1 MGCWCVTKSIGIV
14 ETRGLA
20 ISIRIADA
28 MLKAADVRLL
38 RQETI
43 DLALVTIAVEGD
55 TDAIQEAIAIGT
67 RIAIES
73 NQWIASNTI
82 LRPDFTVKKLVEEI
96 AKKPNV

>member
-1 MGCWCVTKSIGIV
+1 MTKSIGIV

-28 MLKAADVRLL
+28 MLKAADIRLL

-55 TDAIQEAIAIGT
+55 AGAIKEAIAIGT
-67 RIAIES
+67 RIAIEA

-82 LRPDFTVKKLVEEI
+82 LRPDFAVKNLVEEI